1 MTNITIHV
9 RDVSVAR
16 ARNLGSC
23 GMAPNGFVAGP
34 LRREST

>member
-1 MTNITIHV
+1 MKNITITY
-9 RDVSVAR
+9 RDESFAR

-23 GMAPNGFVAGP
+23 GMAPNGTVVGP